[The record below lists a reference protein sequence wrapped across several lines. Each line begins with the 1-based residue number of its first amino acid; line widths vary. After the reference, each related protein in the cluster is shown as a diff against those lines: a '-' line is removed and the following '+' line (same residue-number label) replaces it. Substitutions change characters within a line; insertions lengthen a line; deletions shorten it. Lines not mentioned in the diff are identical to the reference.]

1 MSRIDR
7 FHSLAGQATWNGAR
21 DLAACLR
28 FFSRLPLPALPFDD
42 DSHAALDLARL
53 APMVPIAGA
62 LLAAIGA
69 LALGLAHRLGLPP
82 LVCATIAVSALV
94 LVTGALHEDGLADVA
109 DGFGGGATR
118 ERKLAIMRDS
128 RIGTFGAAA
137 LALSLMLRVCL
148 LAALLGHGAGAAAAG
163 LIVAGAASRG
173 AALLPLTLLPAA
185 RADGLGAANALETG
199 GAFAACLVA
208 FIVAAAL
215 GVGFLG
221 FGRAMLGFIL
231 ALAAALAMTWI
242 ARRQIGGQ
250 TGDVAGATQQMAE
263 IACLCGLLIGRAAA

>member
-1 MSRIDR
+1 MSRSDR
-7 FHSLAGQATWNGAR
+7 PRSTIEGGVRNAAG

-28 FFSRLPLPALPFDD
+28 FFSRLPLPSVKFAGGAYAPPNL
-42 DSHAALDLARL
+42 SRL

-62 LLAAIGA
+62 LLGAIGA
-69 LALGLAHRLGLPP
+69 LTLALAHGLQLPP

-118 ERKLAIMRDS
+118 ERKLEILRDS
-128 RIGTFGAAA
+128 RIGAFGAAA
-137 LALSLMLRVCL
+137 LALSLMLRVFL
-148 LAALLGHGAGAAAAG
+148 LAALLEHGPGAAAAG
-163 LIVAGAASRG
+163 LVLAGAVSRG
-173 AALLPLTLLPAA
+173 AALLPLALLPAA
-185 RADGLGAANALETG
+185 RAEGLGATNRLDAG
-199 GAFAACLVA
+199 RAFAAGLVG

-215 GVGFLG
+215 GLAFLG
-221 FGRAMLGFIL
+221 FGRAMLAFLL

-242 ARRQIGGQ
+242 AWRQIGGQ

-263 IACLCGLLIGRAAA
+263 IACLFGLLMGRAVA